1 MACWRH
7 GSAEITPL
15 LDEIASGGQRYK
27 DNQRQWLPYLAIA
40 LSAAFAFGTFW
51 LLSAGV
57 YALAEEDVTFQL
69 LLLKDDVQFPLF
81 SGNFLFISVT
91 IWATLRVALSVT
103 AHLHFKGLDEQA
115 LTSIVFSPTILAI
128 NACLCTMV
136 VAADAVL
143 LAQRS
148 EHWGLDCTT
157 VTSCHRRLSHL
168 RVAWGVFTASR
179 IALVS
184 LFPFSGKS
192 PQTRL
197 EQASPTLTTV
207 IVTCNT
213 GLSHLFFA
221 IVAAVAL
228 LQQLSPLKPDPW
240 CTRTPGHLLAN
251 AAALVLHG
259 RLLAWT
265 IQAFPPIT
273 LAYWRN
279 RTADPYNYQLS
290 AREENGP
297 SVFDEP
303 GDEQNSRQ
311 PQAFDFGALDQNYG
325 TVVLKPD
332 GNGHEPAENYQA
344 VGPVHSEA
352 EQALYEVTEPLSIAD
367 GDVRHVLTPG
377 QADASGLIR
386 RDVSHEET
394 VLDDDGLVEYDSE

>member
-148 EHWGLDCTT
+148 EHWGLDCVSSDSRHPPTT
-157 VTSCHRRLSHL
+157 LNFRGHFAAVSYRIVKCVASIHCVELL
-168 RVAWGVFTASR
+168 NWNYFRVAHCS
-179 IALVS
+179 
-184 LFPFSGKS
+184 
-192 PQTRL
+192 
-197 EQASPTLTTV
+197 
-207 IVTCNT
+207 
-213 GLSHLFFA
+213 
-221 IVAAVAL
+221 
-228 LQQLSPLKPDPW
+228 
-240 CTRTPGHLLAN
+240 
-251 AAALVLHG
+251 
-259 RLLAWT
+259 
-265 IQAFPPIT
+265 
-273 LAYWRN
+273 
-279 RTADPYNYQLS
+279 
-290 AREENGP
+290 
-297 SVFDEP
+297 
-303 GDEQNSRQ
+303 
-311 PQAFDFGALDQNYG
+311 
-325 TVVLKPD
+325 
-332 GNGHEPAENYQA
+332 
-344 VGPVHSEA
+344 
-352 EQALYEVTEPLSIAD
+352 
-367 GDVRHVLTPG
+367 
-377 QADASGLIR
+377 
-386 RDVSHEET
+386 
-394 VLDDDGLVEYDSE
+394 